1 MVIEQLLLMLCVSA
15 PSIHH
20 FPPVGQAFTSPN
32 VAQKRLNRWTNM
44 EATTWAWCVGGSMVA
59 TYASRDATGCAS
71 GLSFCLCRR
80 DGWPGGKRSN
90 KVGNTCQTH
99 CNGIRLSQV
108 LVGGAVQKDVV
119 MRKCMWLR
127 CCYGKKPYGSPPVI
141 PCATLLSF
149 FRLHLHAAGS
159 LRVTVQGAARVSTRR
174 SSRIKASR
182 ASEPHQR
189 QATSRF
195 SAT

>member
-1 MVIEQLLLMLCVSA
+1 
-15 PSIHH
+15 
-20 FPPVGQAFTSPN
+20 
-32 VAQKRLNRWTNM
+32 M
-44 EATTWAWCVGGSMVA
+44 EATTWAWCVGGSMLA
-59 TYASRDATGCAS
+59 TYASRDANGCAS

-80 DGWPGGKRSN
+80 DGWPGGRRSN

-141 PCATLLSF
+141 PCATLLSL
-149 FRLHLHAAGS
+149 FRLHAAGS